1 MKTSK
6 NLLIL
11 ALFSFFII
19 IGFSSVYS
27 TEQKISNSFR
37 YLEDEDLGSTDV
49 LGEENKTIYYD
60 CSDEKKIDCAT
71 ENMKCNLDFTNCTCK
86 DGYITYKDS
95 KYCEL
100 HQKKKQLTAFLLE
113 LFVGFGA
120 GHFYRHH
127 YLMASLKLVAFVFG
141 IYVICLF
148 PLTAKCVTDCCDSDC
163 LVVLVSILFYLYALG
178 LAVWY
183 IWDLVYFAK
192 NKYKDCSN
200 GNDKCID
207 LIHW

>member
-6 NLLIL
+6 KLLIL

-183 IWDLVYFAK
+183 IWDLVYFGK

>member
-100 HQKKKQLTAFLLE
+100 HQKKKKIKSFFT
-113 LFVGFGA
+113 
-120 GHFYRHH
+120 
-127 YLMASLKLVAFVFG
+127 
-141 IYVICLF
+141 
-148 PLTAKCVTDCCDSDC
+148 
-163 LVVLVSILFYLYALG
+163 
-178 LAVWY
+178 
-183 IWDLVYFAK
+183 
-192 NKYKDCSN
+192 
-200 GNDKCID
+200 
-207 LIHW
+207 

>member
-37 YLEDEDLGSTDV
+37 YLEDEDLDSTDI

-183 IWDLVYFAK
+183 IWDLVYFGK